1 MNPPTPDIY
10 ANQPDAAKYGLDAFI
25 PRTLAPALNAV
36 ATNNMDLLLLFAG
49 REGLGKTTLAT
60 GILSWCADALDAM
73 LGTIPGGRFPVDN
86 VSVTAERYIAK
97 SNSSE
102 PYTCHLY
109 DEAGMELNARRSGAA
124 TNVAFNKFLMIARH
138 LNQVHAL
145 CIPDLFS
152 IDVKVRFRRVTGIF
166 SVYGYTKY
174 VGEAWE
180 IRRGLVDYYSGED
193 ILRIK
198 QNPLTTVTEWPHVE
212 YEGMRFTEYQDKEYW
227 DKYVTVSKA
236 MKLDEGRKLAREA
249 GGIRGKKSSRREP
262 PETEKGEE

>member
-1 MNPPTPDIY
+1 MMQLPP
-10 ANQPDAAKYGLDAFI
+10 ASEYGLDAFI
-25 PRTLAPALNAV
+25 PKTIAPALNAV
-36 ATNNMDLLLLFAG
+36 ATDNMDLILLFVG

-60 GILSWCADALDAM
+60 GVLSWCADALDAM

-86 VSVTAERYIAK
+86 VSVTAERYISKA
-97 SNSSE
+97 NSSE

-152 IDVKVRFRRVTGIF
+152 IDVKVRFRRVTAIL

-174 VGEAWE
+174 DGEAWG
-180 IRRGLVDYYSGED
+180 IKRGLFDYYSGED

-212 YEGMRFTEYQDKEYW
+212 YEGLRFTEHQDKEYW
-227 DKYVTVSKA
+227 QRYTTVSKA
-236 MKLDEGRKLAREA
+236 MKLEEGRKLAREA
-249 GGIRGKKSSRREP
+249 GGKQPKKNNKVASDERESP
-262 PETEKGEE
+262 